1 MNNKRVEQ
9 LREAWIK
16 NVIKVQ
22 GLIREDAEKM
32 YDKIQP
38 FKNGPGGTIVKN

>member
-1 MNNKRVEQ
+1 MNTKRVEQ
-9 LREAWIK
+9 LREAWIN

-22 GLIREDAEKM
+22 GLKREEAEKM

-38 FKNGPGGTIVKN
+38 FKNRPAGTIVKN